1 MKFIAFSPSGLS
13 SIFASNIV
21 DGNYFK
27 TGAIGGGITLEK
39 GVKVIVDVKESEDT
53 KIETFLNDVRCDC
66 FIAKKIALYL
76 VKKTKKDFTV
86 SINQLVDV
94 PIGGGLGTSGAS
106 ALATALALG
115 RALRLRYTYDELAR
129 IAHRVEIENLTG
141 LGTVSG
147 LVVGGVVL
155 VIEPGAPGY
164 DRVERIVVDS
174 SLRVVLGYYGSISK
188 KSVLKGKDIAQ
199 INRYGIEAVK
209 RVYED
214 PCIETFM
221 EWSFWFAKNSGL
233 LSNRVLKGIKKVI
246 EAGAI
251 AASQTMIGE
260 TVFSIVEEDNVDNVV
275 EALKK
280 TNADVIVSKIS
291 FCPARLL

>member
-1 MKFIAFSPSGLS
+1 M
-13 SIFASNIV
+13 FASNIV
-21 DGNYFK
+21 KDNYYK

-39 GVKVIVDVKESEDT
+39 GVKVIVDARESENT
-53 KIETFLNDVRCDC
+53 KIETLLNGIRCDC
-66 FIAKKIALYL
+66 FIARKIASYL
-76 VKKTKKDFTV
+76 IEKTGKRFDV
-86 SINQLVDV
+86 SINQVIDV

-115 RALRLRYTYDELAR
+115 KALRLGYTYDELAR
-129 IAHRVEIENLTG
+129 IAHKVEIENLTG

-155 VIEPGAPGY
+155 VLEPGAPGY
-164 DRVERIVVDS
+164 DRVERILVDS

-188 KSVLKGKDIAQ
+188 KNVLGGKDIDQ
-199 INRYGIEAVK
+199 INRFGVKAVK

-221 EWSFWFAKNSGL
+221 KWSFWFAKISGL
-233 LSNRVLKGIKKVI
+233 LSKRVLKGIKKAV

-260 TVFSIVEEDNVDNVV
+260 TVFSIVEEDNIDDVIN
-275 EALKK
+275 ALKK

-291 FCPARLL
+291 FCPARLF